1 MGIVVLGSAN
11 VDVVIGLERI
21 PAPGETVITKTSDRG
36 RGGKGNNQA
45 IAAAR
50 AGAPTG
56 FIGAVGSDA
65 TGEFLLAGLSEAG
78 IGTELVRRCEDVT
91 SGTAYVMVDRHAE
104 NAIVVVAG
112 ANGRLTELTGAEHRA
127 LQQADVLL
135 MQLEVPM
142 RTVVDAARTTRAAGG
157 YVMLNAA
164 PYADLPDELVDN
176 LDLLIV
182 NEHEAALAAGVK
194 EGARS
199 PDELADIITRRIP
212 DVLITLGAEGSM
224 LARRGQQPVRIR
236 APKVQAVD
244 TTAAGDT
251 FVGAYAAAT
260 VRGLDEH
267 GCLQFASSAA
277 ALAVQRPGAVASIP
291 HLADI
296 DAALGEFYPGTPP
309 EV

>member
-21 PAPGETVITKTSDRG
+21 PGPGETVITEESGRG

-50 AGAPTG
+50 AGALTT
-56 FIGAVGSDA
+56 FIGAVGSDD
-65 TGEFLLAGLSEAG
+65 TGDYLLEGLHDAG
-78 IGTELVRRCEDVT
+78 IGTELVRRCDDVT
-91 SGTAYVMVDRHAE
+91 SGTAYVMVDERAE

-112 ANGRLTELTGAEHRA
+112 ANARLTDLSHDEQRA
-127 LQQADVLL
+127 LEQAEVLL

-142 RTVVDAARTTRAAGG
+142 RTVIGAARTTRAAGG

-164 PYADLPDELVDN
+164 PYADLPDELIEH

-182 NEHEAALAAGVK
+182 NEHEAALTAGVS
-194 EGARS
+194 EGTRS
-199 PDELADIITRRIP
+199 PEELAEAITRRIP
-212 DVLITLGAEGSM
+212 DVLITLGAEGS
-224 LARRGQQPVRIR
+224 LLVRRGHDPVRVR
-236 APKVQAVD
+236 APKVDAVD

-251 FVGAYAAAT
+251 FVGAYAAAK
-260 VRGLDEH
+260 VQGLDELR
-267 GCLQFASSAA
+267 CLQLASSAA

-291 HLADI
+291 QRSEI
-296 DAALGEFYPGTPP
+296 DTALREYYPDAG
-309 EV
+309 